1 MFASRF
7 LRPVSIHELPR
18 FFKWTHHLI
27 HNLTEL
33 YGKALIRALHHR
45 KLVLFIALSIFA
57 AGIALIPYLG
67 TELFPRAD
75 SGNFMLDLRL
85 ASGTRI
91 EKTTAFAKIYD
102 KKLREW
108 IDPDDLNMIIIN
120 AGVYYGF
127 PAAFTPNVGTQDV
140 FFDMELT
147 KDRKHTSQYYAKIIR
162 EHMRNEYPNIEM
174 GVELG
179 GLLTS
184 ALNVGLRAPID
195 IQIEGPVLNNL
206 IILHYL

>member
-1 MFASRF
+1 MPVLASTLSTLVVLFPVVFLTGIVKILFSALAMAVMFAMIGSYLAAMTVMPLFASRF
-7 LRPVSIHELPR
+7 LRPVSTHELPR

-91 EKTTAFAKIYD
+91 ENTTDFAKIYE

-120 AGVYYGF
+120 AGF
-127 PAAFTPNVGTQDV
+127 IMAFQPHLR
-140 FFDMELT
+140 LT
-147 KDRKHTSQYYAKIIR
+147 
-162 EHMRNEYPNIEM
+162 
-174 GVELG
+174 
-179 GLLTS
+179 
-184 ALNVGLRAPID
+184 
-195 IQIEGPVLNNL
+195 
-206 IILHYL
+206 